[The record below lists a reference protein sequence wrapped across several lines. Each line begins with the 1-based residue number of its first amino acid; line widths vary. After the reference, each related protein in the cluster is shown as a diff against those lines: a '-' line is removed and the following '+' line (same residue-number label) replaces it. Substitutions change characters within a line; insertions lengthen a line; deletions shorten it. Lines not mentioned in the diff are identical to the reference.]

1 MASHGHAWDEQR
13 GDEQAIDGEHSDCEV
28 PTEVLMMANY
38 KKSRKNTLLE
48 KKKMRNARV
57 KRKRAARASSQAT
70 AKPPVRIPAGLTD
83 TTIQKQTPVRE
94 CELQERKEFE
104 RKINLYKR
112 MARSFWERWQWELK
126 ERKDATREKMLAYQ
140 KRSTTMINASPA
152 KMQLN
157 NINRTLLCDPK
168 IQGKC
173 NVLGQGSFG
182 VVKLKTFRGI
192 NVAVKECF
200 SRTVLS
206 DVHHEANM
214 LMQVCHPFLP
224 YLFGICADKQ
234 PYCLV
239 MQFHGI
245 TVDKN
250 EFSCNINEA
259 FRRNIITDGSKWLEI
274 CGQIMEALR
283 YLHEEAQLL
292 HNDITTSNILLTDSK
307 TSDMTTSVHI
317 VVIDFGK
324 ATTIL
329 SGRKYSLT
337 ECEKSEYIR
346 RFPHLAPE
354 VIHGYSAQSQWSDVY
369 AAGNIFYDIKDAGV
383 LTAQQADKLNSLASK
398 CRLTEFFKR
407 PSASK
412 ALGIIQTWL
421 Q

>member
-1 MASHGHAWDEQR
+1 
-13 GDEQAIDGEHSDCEV
+13 
-28 PTEVLMMANY
+28 
-38 KKSRKNTLLE
+38 
-48 KKKMRNARV
+48 
-57 KRKRAARASSQAT
+57 
-70 AKPPVRIPAGLTD
+70 
-83 TTIQKQTPVRE
+83 
-94 CELQERKEFE
+94 
-104 RKINLYKR
+104 

-126 ERKDATREKMLAYQ
+126 ERKDATREKILACQ
-140 KRSTTMINASPA
+140 KRSTMMINASQA

-157 NINRTLLCDPK
+157 NINRTLLRDPK

-224 YLFGICADKQ
+224 YLFGICTDKQ

-239 MQFHGI
+239 MQFHGLI
-245 TVDKN
+245 VDGN

-259 FRRNIITDGSKWLEI
+259 LRRNVITDESKWLEI

-307 TSDMTTSVHI
+307 TDDMTTSVHI
-317 VVIDFGK
+317 VLIDFGK

-329 SGRKYSLT
+329 GGRKYSLT

-407 PSASK
+407 PSAGK

-421 Q
+421 H